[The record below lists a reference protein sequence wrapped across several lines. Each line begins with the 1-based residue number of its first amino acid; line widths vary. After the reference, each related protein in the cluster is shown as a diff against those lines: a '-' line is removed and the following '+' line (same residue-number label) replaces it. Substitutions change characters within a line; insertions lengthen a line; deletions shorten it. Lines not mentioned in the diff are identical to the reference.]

1 VWRRDEYWAKARRA
15 FRLWDPGAEDSCVG
29 GWDPRSWLGNHL
41 PSPSWFW
48 PASLKIFM
56 SDESL
61 QEKRCGGW
69 GKERKAEERPESEEV
84 VVSSKEAHVPDH
96 SSCRKDGAISSLN
109 MAIEGLNLAKEL
121 SIVTPAKAVFGS
133 VSVLL
138 AMIRVCFPL
147 FSCDEITQAH
157 LYLGHHGQQTGLRR
171 TRAGLCGCMRCP

>member
-1 VWRRDEYWAKARRA
+1 MRKRQGDRPSAQYGVKLPPARAGQGGIYPYVKELQENSTVFAITLRDSIKIFTNILYLYYECSYVAVWRRDEYWAKARRA

-69 GKERKAEERPESEEV
+69 GKERKAEERPESE
-84 VVSSKEAHVPDH
+84 
-96 SSCRKDGAISSLN
+96 R
-109 MAIEGLNLAKEL
+109 
-121 SIVTPAKAVFGS
+121 TPEYGW
-133 VSVLL
+133 
-138 AMIRVCFPL
+138 
-147 FSCDEITQAH
+147 
-157 LYLGHHGQQTGLRR
+157 GG
-171 TRAGLCGCMRCP
+171 